1 MSRWA
6 GTGAALSSGLAAI
19 AGPAFS
25 QSVATDPVVELPAQ
39 CRFSKPAQVK
49 ASLREAPDIASEF
62 RRLNL
67 TIADA
72 GEPYVPFDLVDSAK
86 NLPHRQFLRAY
97 AFADRTIAW
106 YYHGG
111 SIVTHVHVVELRPQR
126 DRRDEPLV
134 LRFTGRGLIGP
145 PCEATEALLNGVSGA
160 SDW

>member
-1 MSRWA
+1 M
-6 GTGAALSSGLAAI
+6 
-19 AGPAFS
+19 
-25 QSVATDPVVELPAQ
+25 
-39 CRFSKPAQVK
+39 
-49 ASLREAPDIASEF
+49 
-62 RRLNL
+62 
-67 TIADA
+67 IADV
-72 GEPYVPFDLVDSAK
+72 GEPYVPFDLVDSSQ

-134 LRFTGRGLIGP
+134 LRITGRGLIGP
-145 PCEATEALLNGVSGA
+145 PCEATEALLRGVSSA

>member
-1 MSRWA
+1 MA
-6 GTGAALSSGLAAI
+6 GTGAVLSFGLAAI
-19 AGPAFS
+19 ASPAFS

-39 CRFSKPAQVK
+39 CSFSKPAQAK
-49 ASLREAPDIASEF
+49 TSLRDAPDIADEF
-62 RRLNL
+62 RRVGLV
-67 TIADA
+67 IADV
-72 GEPYVPFDLVDSAK
+72 GEPYVPFDVVDSAK

-126 DRRDEPLV
+126 DRRDEPPV
-134 LRFTGRGLIGP
+134 LRMTARGLIGP
-145 PCEATEALLNGVSGA
+145 PCEATEALLSGVSSA